1 MAELIEGTYAVICV
15 ASGLALDVK
24 GASDKSKTNVQ
35 QWNPNYTDAQIWA
48 LSNFSNGWQFKCS
61 LTNKCLDINGASVT
75 SGTNVQQYDDN
86 NSRAQRWSIVSDN
99 GTYTFNGKSYDT
111 YRIHPY
117 TNSGLSLAVSGSSTA
132 AGANVII
139 WTNSASSQGQRWI
152 FVPVS
157 VFTEGGTYFIC
168 PVGDPSVTLDVA
180 SSSTANSANVVF
192 WPMRESNNQIVRTVI
207 DSETFNTTFY
217 FAHSGKCLDVKG
229 GNPANGTKVQ
239 QYQSNATGAQKWLPI
254 KKGSVTYQGEV
265 YPTYELVVVAN
276 SGFVLAAPS
285 SNTSSGT
292 QLIVW
297 TRNNSNSQRF
307 FFVKTEAI
315 GNDIS
320 APGNIEQIEFHR
332 DGVGDVSVSD
342 LTFLSKETAFQA
354 RYKVR
359 KYTQGKKTYV
369 DSEWMN
375 YRDDSTSRSGW
386 GDAWTS
392 TFTATPVEE
401 RITIPFTKTVSLDAT
416 YQSAEFIVEVRTY
429 KDSYGTGFKAHG
441 PATSSTVKILQTP
454 EVSVGTS
461 GFAYDSKNGNFGI
474 TTELTDSLGNGCS
487 FLRGRIIGGDGDPIS
502 DWQTSSNMT
511 ITHSFGGSLLRL
523 PSVSESLTFEY
534 SMLTNDGLSVSGKEP
549 FTFTYSGSSTL
560 SISYPDEE
568 ALIAVASSPS
578 STYEHC
584 FIEVPYFGGTRLIE
598 NKKTSTSGGVSSW
611 KCLPPLNKDVKVIK
625 IGSADGSSWSYSE
638 QTARI
643 DSHLFIWNWTDLG
656 STDIYDSSAAI
667 IINSDSPPDQTRKY
681 TPDVKF
687 SAPSGRVLPVA
698 FASSNVSIDMSV
710 KGVVVDDGVKYQAAG
725 PLPENTKL
733 TRVTRL
739 ASLSGKGIHPI
750 YRTPYGDWSQV
761 AIEGVDTSKT
771 EMYLSGASI
780 TQRSVED

>member
-1 MAELIEGTYAVICV
+1 MAELVEGTYAVISV

-24 GASDKSKTNVQ
+24 GASDKSGSNIQ
-35 QWNPNYTDAQIWA
+35 QYTPNYTDAQIWA
-48 LSNFSNGWQFKCS
+48 LTDQENGWQFKCS
-61 LTNKCLDINGASVT
+61 LTNKCMDINNASVS
-75 SGTNVQQYDDN
+75 SGTNVQQWDDN
-86 NSRAQRWSIVSDN
+86 NSSRAQRWSIVSDN
-99 GTYTFNGKSYDT
+99 GTYTFNGESYDT
-111 YRIHPY
+111 FVIHPY
-117 TNSGLSLAVSGSSTA
+117 TNQNLSLDVAGGSQS
-132 AGANVII
+132 AGANVRI
-139 WTNSASSQGQRWI
+139 WTNNTSNAQRWI

-157 VFTEGGTYFIC
+157 VFAEGGTYFIC
-168 PVGDPSVTLDVA
+168 PVGDPSITLDVA

-192 WPMRESNNQIVRTVI
+192 WPMSESNNKIVRTVI
-207 DSETFNTTFY
+207 DAETFNTTFY

-229 GNPANGTKVQ
+229 GNPVNGTKVQ
-239 QYQSNATGAQKWLPI
+239 QYQSNASGAQKWLPI

-285 SNTSSGT
+285 GNTSSGT
-292 QLIVW
+292 QLVVW

-332 DGVGDVSVSD
+332 DGVGDVSVSG
-342 LTFLSKETAFQA
+342 LMFLSKETDFQA

-401 RITIPFTKTVSLDAT
+401 RITIPFAKTVSLDAT

-454 EVSVGTS
+454 EVSVSTS

-474 TTELTDSLGNGCS
+474 KTELTDSLGNGCS
-487 FLRGRIIGGDGDPIS
+487 FLRGRILGGDGDPIS

-523 PSVSESLTFEY
+523 PSVGESLTFEY
-534 SMLTNDGLSVSGKEP
+534 SMLTNDGLSVSGREP
-549 FTFTYSGSSTL
+549 FTLIYSGSSTL
-560 SISYPDEE
+560 SITYQDDEG
-568 ALIAVASSPS
+568 LIAVASSPS

-584 FIEVPYFGGTRLIE
+584 FIEVPCLGGTKLIE
-598 NKKTSTSGGVSSW
+598 NQKVSTSGGVSSW
-611 KCLPPLNKDVKVIK
+611 KCLPPLNKNVKVIK
-625 IGSADGSSWSYSE
+625 IGSANGSSWSYSE
-638 QTARI
+638 QTVRI

-656 STDIYDSSAAI
+656 STDVYDSSAAI

-687 SAPSGRVLPVA
+687 SSPSGRVLPVA

-733 TRVTRL
+733 NRVAKL